1 MNLDHYATFNYLSDA
16 LNHWWRLGGAVI
28 PGASGLF
35 DALESVTNTIIQGI
49 IDTGL
54 IVINAWTV
62 AWSAVGLVYDLDLLA
77 LGEFGDQSPSCWLQT
92 KNSELKAIRANIY
105 YSSIWMYTA
114 VKSTNLIISI
124 CYPFVALY
132 NIII

>member
-1 MNLDHYATFNYLSDA
+1 M
-16 LNHWWRLGGAVI
+16 NHWWKLGGAVI

-77 LGEFGDQSPSCWLQT
+77 LGEFGDRSPSCWLQT
-92 KNSELKAIRANIY
+92 
-105 YSSIWMYTA
+105 
-114 VKSTNLIISI
+114 
-124 CYPFVALY
+124 
-132 NIII
+132 